1 MKGKKFDV
9 KYMVGLE
16 SAVSLCDHRATLIT
30 AAAGTT
36 VGWTSPT
43 LPILQGPDSPIHTS
57 ADESSWIASLMILF
71 SAVSPIPA
79 SYLSDKIGRKRT
91 LLLAAIPYIIGWVL
105 VMLAGN
111 VPIIYVS
118 RLISGL
124 GYGIAYTAAP
134 MYLGEIASDEVRG
147 AMATLITVM
156 SKFGILSQYC
166 IGPYVSMFGLASFN
180 IAIPILFVVTFSAM
194 SESPYYYL
202 KIGKND
208 LAEKSLKKL
217 RGKGFVREELE
228 DMVQLVSEDMKEKGR
243 WRDLVL
249 ERGNR
254 KALIILM
261 GIYFTQQ
268 FCGSTAIISYA
279 QKIFGDAEGGL
290 GAAESCML
298 FGTVQLLTSAIS
310 SQLVDR
316 LGRKP
321 LLLISS
327 IGVGAANIVV
337 GTYFFLKAGKYEIV
351 ANLSFIPIV
360 VIPIFIFSYT
370 IGLATV
376 PFAITS
382 EIFPT
387 NIKSKATCV
396 IQIFAALMTF
406 AVTKLFQVVAD
417 NLGNYVAFWSFA
429 VLSVAGVIF
438 IWILLP
444 ETKGQSFAAIQEK
457 LYSREHSVKYDKG
470 AAGQVDNIHISL

>member
-1 MKGKKFDV
+1 MSIQSKWREYV
-9 KYMVGLE
+9 AAL
-16 SAVSLCDHRATLIT
+16 SATLIT

-43 LPILQGPDSPIHTS
+43 LPLLMDKDSPIQTT
-57 ADESSWIASLMILF
+57 ADQSSWIASLMILC

-79 SYLSDKIGRKRT
+79 SYLADRIGTKKT
-91 LLLAAIPYIIGWVL
+91 LLLAAIPYIVGWIL
-105 VMLAGN
+105 VMLASN
-111 VPIIYVS
+111 VPTIYVS

-134 MYLGEIASDEVRG
+134 MYLGEIASNEVRG

-166 IGPYVSMFGLASFN
+166 IGPYVSMLGLASFN
-180 IAIPILFVVTFSAM
+180 ISIPILFVVTFSAM
-194 SESPYYYL
+194 PESPYYHL
-202 KIGKND
+202 KSGQHN
-208 LAEKSLKKL
+208 LAEISLKKL
-217 RGKGFVREELE
+217 RGRGFMREEL
-228 DMVQLVSEDMKEKGR
+228 DCMSHLVNENMKEKSR
-243 WRDLVL
+243 WKDLVTVG
-249 ERGNR
+249 GN
-254 KALIILM
+254 KKGLIILL

-268 FCGSTAIISYA
+268 FCGSTAIIAYA
-279 QKIFGDAEGGL
+279 QQIFGAAEGGL
-290 GAAESCML
+290 GAKESCIL

-321 LLLISS
+321 LLLVSS
-327 IGVGAANIVV
+327 CGVGIANIII
-337 GTYFFLKAGKYEIV
+337 GAYFFMKHENSEYV
-351 ANLSFIPIV
+351 VNLSYIPVI

-396 IQIFAALMTF
+396 IQIFVALMTF
-406 AVTKLFQVVAD
+406 AVTKLYQVIAD
-417 NLGNYVAFWSFA
+417 NLGNYVAFWCFGL
-429 VLSVAGVIF
+429 LSVGGVIF
-438 IWILLP
+438 ILILLP

-457 LYSREHSVKYDKG
+457 LYSNEKVVYEKQDDHMSRVKIN
-470 AAGQVDNIHISL
+470 V

>member
-1 MKGKKFDV
+1 MSISRNWREYV
-9 KYMVGLE
+9 AAL
-16 SAVSLCDHRATLIT
+16 SATLIT

-43 LPILQGPDSPIHTS
+43 LPILLAPDSPIQTT
-57 ADESSWIASLMILF
+57 ADQSSWIVSLMILC

-79 SYLSDKIGRKRT
+79 SYLADRIGTKKT
-91 LLLAAIPYIIGWVL
+91 LLLAAVPYIIGWIL

-111 VPIIYVS
+111 VPTIYVS

-124 GYGIAYTAAP
+124 GYGIAYTTAP
-134 MYLGEIASDEVRG
+134 MYLGEIASDECRG

-166 IGPYVSMFGLASFN
+166 IGPYVSMLALASFN
-180 IAIPILFVVTFSAM
+180 ITIPILFVVTFTTM
-194 SESPYYYL
+194 PESPYYFL
-202 KIGKND
+202 KSGQPD
-208 LAEKSLKKL
+208 QAERSLKRL
-217 RGKGFVREELE
+217 RGKGYVREEL
-228 DMVQLVSEDMKEKGR
+228 DSMTHLVNENMKENGNWKDLITVGGNKKG
-243 WRDLVL
+243 
-249 ERGNR
+249 
-254 KALIILM
+254 LIILM

-279 QKIFGDAEGGL
+279 QQIFGAADGGMGAE
-290 GAAESCML
+290 ESCIL
-298 FGTVQLLTSAIS
+298 LGSVQLMTSAIS

-327 IGVGAANIVV
+327 CGVALANIII
-337 GTYFFLKAGKYEIV
+337 GAYFFMKHESDEYIV
-351 ANLSFIPIV
+351 SVRFIPIV

-387 NIKSKATCV
+387 HIKSKATCV
-396 IQIFAALMTF
+396 IQISVALMTF
-406 AVTKLFQVVAD
+406 AVTKLYQVVAD
-417 NLGNYVAFWSFA
+417 SLGNYTAFWCFGG
-429 VLSVAGVIF
+429 LSVAGVVF
-438 IWILLP
+438 ILVMLP

-457 LYSREHSVKYDKG
+457 LYRSEREVVYEKRDDHNG
-470 AAGQVDNIHISL
+470 AAVRINI

>member
-1 MKGKKFDV
+1 MSNNRKWREYV
-9 KYMVGLE
+9 TAL
-16 SAVSLCDHRATLIT
+16 SATLIT

-43 LPILQGPDSPIHTS
+43 LPILLAEDSPIQTS
-57 ADESSWIASLMILF
+57 ADQSSWIASIMILC
-71 SAVSPIPA
+71 SAASPIPA
-79 SYLSDKIGRKRT
+79 SYLADRIGTKKT
-91 LLLAAIPYIIGWVL
+91 LLLAAVPYIIGWIL
-105 VMLAGN
+105 VMFAGN
-111 VPIIYVS
+111 VPTIYAS

-124 GYGIAYTAAP
+124 GYGIAYTTAP
-134 MYLGEIASDEVRG
+134 MYLGEIASDNVRG

-166 IGPYVSMFGLASFN
+166 IGPYVSMLGLASFN
-180 IAIPILFVVTFSAM
+180 IAIPILFVVTFSTM
-194 SESPYYYL
+194 PESPYYYI
-202 KIGKND
+202 KSGQKQE
-208 LAEKSLKKL
+208 AESSLRKL
-217 RGKGFVREELE
+217 RGKSYVREELE
-228 DMVQLVSEDMKEKGR
+228 SMNSLVTENMKEKSR
-243 WRDLVL
+243 WKDLFL
-249 ERGNR
+249 IEGNKRG
-254 KALIILM
+254 LMILM

-279 QKIFGDAEGGL
+279 QQIFGAADGGL
-290 GAAESCML
+290 GPEESCIL
-298 FGTVQLLTSAIS
+298 FGTVQLFTSAMS

-327 IGVGAANIVV
+327 CGVGLSNIII
-337 GTYFFLKAGKYEIV
+337 GAYFYLKYQNSDVLI
-351 ANLSFIPIV
+351 NLKFIPNV

-396 IQIFAALMTF
+396 IQIFVALMTF
-406 AVTKLFQVVAD
+406 AVTKLYQVVAD
-417 NLGNYVAFWSFA
+417 NLGNYVAFWGFGA
-429 VLSVAGVIF
+429 LSVAGVIF
-438 IWILLP
+438 ILIYLP

-457 LYSREHSVKYDKG
+457 LYSSDKVVYEKGEDHMSRVK
-470 AAGQVDNIHISL
+470 ITL

>member
-1 MKGKKFDV
+1 MSTNRKWRE
-9 KYMVGLE
+9 Y
-16 SAVSLCDHRATLIT
+16 SAALSATLIT

-43 LPILQGPDSPIHTS
+43 LPILLAADSPIQTS
-57 ADESSWIASLMILF
+57 PDQSSWIASLMILC
-71 SAVSPIPA
+71 SAASPIPA
-79 SYLSDKIGRKRT
+79 AYLADKIGRKKT
-91 LLLAAIPYIIGWVL
+91 LLLAAVPYIIGWIL

-111 VPIIYVS
+111 VPTIYAS

-147 AMATLITVM
+147 AMTTLITVM

-166 IGPYVSMFGLASFN
+166 IGPYVSMMALASFN
-180 IAIPILFVVTFSAM
+180 IAIPILFVVTFSTM
-194 SESPYYYL
+194 PESPYYYI
-202 KIGKND
+202 KAGRPAQ
-208 LAEKSLKKL
+208 AELSLKKL
-217 RGKGFVREELE
+217 RGKNYITEELE
-228 DMVQLVSEDMKEKGR
+228 SMSTLVNENMKEKSR
-243 WRDLVL
+243 WKDLVIVG
-249 ERGNR
+249 GN
-254 KALIILM
+254 KKGLIILL

-279 QKIFGDAEGGL
+279 QQIFGAAEGGL
-290 GAAESCML
+290 GAKESCIL
-298 FGTVQLLTSAIS
+298 FGFVQLLTSALS

-321 LLLISS
+321 LLLVSS
-327 IGVGAANIVV
+327 CGVGLANVII
-337 GTYFFLKAGKYEIV
+337 GAYFFIKHENSEYVV
-351 ANLSFIPIV
+351 ALRFIPII

-387 NIKSKATCV
+387 HIKSKATCV
-396 IQIFAALMTF
+396 IQIFVALMTF
-406 AVTKLFQVVAD
+406 AVTKLYQVVAD
-417 NLGNYVAFWSFA
+417 YFGNYVAFWGFGL
-429 VLSVAGVIF
+429 LSVAGVVF
-438 IWILLP
+438 ILILLP

-457 LYSREHSVKYDKG
+457 LYSTNEKVVYDKSEDQLG
-470 AAGQVDNIHISL
+470 RVRINL

>member
-1 MKGKKFDV
+1 MTIQSKWREYV
-9 KYMVGLE
+9 AAL
-16 SAVSLCDHRATLIT
+16 SATLIT

-43 LPILQGPDSPIHTS
+43 LPLLMDKDSPIQTT
-57 ADESSWIASLMILF
+57 ADQSSWIASLMILC

-79 SYLSDKIGRKRT
+79 SYLADRIGTKKT
-91 LLLAAIPYIIGWVL
+91 LLLAAIPYIVGWIL
-105 VMLAGN
+105 VMLASN
-111 VPIIYVS
+111 VPTIYVS

-134 MYLGEIASDEVRG
+134 MYLGEIASNEVRG

-166 IGPYVSMFGLASFN
+166 IGPYVSMLGLASFN
-180 IAIPILFVVTFSAM
+180 ISIPILFVVTFSAM
-194 SESPYYYL
+194 PESPYYYL
-202 KIGKND
+202 KSGQHN
-208 LAEKSLKKL
+208 LAEISLKKL
-217 RGKGFVREELE
+217 RGRGFMREEL
-228 DMVQLVSEDMKEKGR
+228 DCMSHLVNENMKEKSR
-243 WRDLVL
+243 WKDLVTVG
-249 ERGNR
+249 GN
-254 KALIILM
+254 KKGLIILL

-268 FCGSTAIISYA
+268 FCGSTAIIAYA
-279 QKIFGDAEGGL
+279 QQIFGAAEGGL
-290 GAAESCML
+290 GAKESCIL

-321 LLLISS
+321 LLLVSS
-327 IGVGAANIVV
+327 CGVGIANIII
-337 GTYFFLKAGKYEIV
+337 GAYFFMKHENSEYV
-351 ANLSFIPIV
+351 VNLSYIPII

-396 IQIFAALMTF
+396 IQIFVALMTF
-406 AVTKLFQVVAD
+406 AVTKLYQVIAD
-417 NLGNYVAFWSFA
+417 NLGNYVAFWCFGL
-429 VLSVAGVIF
+429 LSVGGVIF
-438 IWILLP
+438 ILILLP
-444 ETKGQSFAAIQEK
+444 ETKGQSFAAIQDR
-457 LYSREHSVKYDKG
+457 LYSNEKVVYEKQDDHMSRVKIN
-470 AAGQVDNIHISL
+470 V